1 MKTET
6 ADLVSSD
13 VETPFLANSVQ
24 AAPQQHARKK
34 PLTLLPL
41 IALIFFEVS
50 GGPFGTEDAVAA
62 GGPLLVLAGLLIFP
76 LLWSVPEALITAE
89 LATAF
94 PENSGYVAW
103 VTAAFGPFW
112 GFQEGFWSWL
122 SGVTD
127 NSIYPV
133 MFADNLRIFVPALN
147 QGWPRWVGGLEV
159 TVATAWVFSLQ
170 HAARQGAGRV
180 MCALGSA
187 WRQRHARC
195 CLVFVKL
202 SHNTGIVGMLVQ
214 LLNA

>member
-1 MKTET
+1 
-6 ADLVSSD
+6 
-13 VETPFLANSVQ
+13 
-24 AAPQQHARKK
+24 
-34 PLTLLPL
+34 
-41 IALIFFEVS
+41 
-50 GGPFGTEDAVAA
+50 
-62 GGPLLVLAGLLIFP
+62 VLAGFLILP

-147 QGWPRWVGGLEV
+147 DGWPRCVV
-159 TVATAWVFSLQ
+159 SL
-170 HAARQGAGRV
+170 AD
-180 MCALGSA
+180 C
-187 WRQRHARC
+187 C
-195 CLVFVKL
+195 CLQQVHSL
-202 SHNTGIVGMLVQ
+202 VGADSWRCLRSGHCWCCVHC
-214 LLNA
+214 

>member
-1 MKTET
+1 M
-6 ADLVSSD
+6 
-13 VETPFLANSVQ
+13 
-24 AAPQQHARKK
+24 
-34 PLTLLPL
+34 
-41 IALIFFEVS
+41 
-50 GGPFGTEDAVAA
+50 
-62 GGPLLVLAGLLIFP
+62 LAGFLILP

-147 QGWPRWVGGLEV
+147 DGWPRCVLRSAQLLLPPLPGQNPCYCGGLHCRRTWWEPCWCSCRLV
-159 TVATAWVFSLQ
+159 CVDRESASNRTRRQCHCTALCLPCCNSHAPLPVVALYGW
-170 HAARQGAGRV
+170 
-180 MCALGSA
+180 C
-187 WRQRHARC
+187 
-195 CLVFVKL
+195 
-202 SHNTGIVGMLVQ
+202 
-214 LLNA
+214 